1 MSTSEILARVK
12 SSGNVTADDAL
23 EARRCVYG
31 DDGAI
36 SANEIDMLFRIN
48 DAAKTSDA
56 AWKALF
62 VEAGADYIVNQ
73 KEPVGYIDDTN
84 ADWLVSRISADGV
97 VRTATELE
105 LLVKVLEEAE
115 SSPEVLVKF
124 ALRQVELAVVSGEGP
139 LADGEKLVPGRVSK
153 AGATL
158 IRRILYAFGGDGGI
172 AITRSEAEV
181 LFDINDATFG
191 ADNDPEW
198 TDLFVKA
205 IANCIMAASRYK
217 VPPRQVALAR
227 EHWLDSPDAGIGGFF
242 AKMAAGGLK
251 GIIQAY
257 TAPADA
263 DWTAR
268 NAAQQAAIHAAE
280 VVTADEASWLA
291 DRIER
296 NGKIGENEK
305 ALLRFIG
312 KEAPQIH
319 PSLKPL
325 IAKAA

>member
-1 MSTSEILARVK
+1 MSTSEILARVQ
-12 SSGNVTADDAL
+12 SSGTVTADDAL
-23 EARRCVYG
+23 AARRAVYG
-31 DDGAI
+31 SDGAI
-36 SANEIDMLFRIN
+36 DPNEMDTLFRIN
-48 DAAKTSDA
+48 EAAKTSDP

-62 VEAGADYIVNQ
+62 VEAGTDYIVNQ
-73 KEPVGYIDDTN
+73 QEPAGYVSDAN
-84 ADWLVSRISADGV
+84 ANWLVARISADGIV
-97 VRTATELE
+97 KTATELE

-115 SSPEVLVKF
+115 SSPETLVKF

-139 LADGEKLVPGRVSK
+139 LADGEKLVPGRVTK

-158 IRRILYAFGGDGGI
+158 LRRILYAFGGEGGI

-205 IANCIMAASRYK
+205 ITNCIMAASGYQ

-251 GIIQAY
+251 GIIKAY

-263 DWTAR
+263 GWAAR
-268 NAAQQAAIHAAE
+268 NAAMQRDIRAAE
-280 VVTADEASWLA
+280 VVTGGEAEWLA
-291 DRIER
+291 DRINR
-296 NGKIGENEK
+296 NGKMGENEK

-312 KEAPQIH
+312 KEAPDIH

-325 IAKAA
+325 ISKAA